1 MIKSNKHGM
10 ELGTIEK
17 VMITMTKN
25 IHIMLQYE
33 YEKHKM
39 QYKKNLLDQTNIEKI
54 FIDSFLSQNKK

>member
-1 MIKSNKHGM
+1 MTKSYKHGM

-33 YEKHKM
+33 DEKHKM
-39 QYKKNLLDQTNIEKI
+39 QYKKNLLGQTKI
-54 FIDSFLSQNKK
+54 QKISIDSFLSQNKK

>member
-1 MIKSNKHGM
+1 M

-33 YEKHKM
+33 DEKHKM
-39 QYKKNLLDQTNIEKI
+39 QYKKNSNIQKI
-54 FIDSFLSQNKK
+54 SIDSFLSQNKK

>member
-1 MIKSNKHGM
+1 M